1 MLVVSISMSL
11 NLFSSVPGKCLKP
24 FGHKSASANL
34 YITFCDKHPEVC
46 QALVNEFRS
55 VPEAR
60 IIQGNAL
67 KIKADAIV
75 SPANSFGDMSG
86 GIDKAIDDF
95 YKGEAQRA
103 AIRVIQKDFLGELP
117 VGAAIVLGMENRKL
131 PHMIVAPTMRIPG
144 NIRGTINAY
153 LAMRAILVA
162 VLKHNERMPAKIQ
175 HIVVPALGTGVGRM
189 PFEEAVQQMS
199 KAYQNIMLRQWE
211 DVVHP
216 SVAPFVMR
224 KQNID

>member
-1 MLVVSISMSL
+1 MFL
-11 NLFSSVPGKCLKP
+11 NLFSSTPGKCLKP
-24 FGHKSASANL
+24 FGRKSASTNL
-34 YITFCDKHPEVC
+34 NITFCDKHPEVC
-46 QALVNEFRS
+46 QALVNEFGS
-55 VPEAR
+55 VPETR
-60 IIQGNAL
+60 VIQGDAL

-86 GIDKAIDDF
+86 GIDKTIDDF
-95 YKGEAQRA
+95 YKGGAQSA
-103 AIRVIQKDFLGELP
+103 AIRVIRNDFFGELP
-117 VGAAIVLGMENRKL
+117 VGAAIVLEMENRKL
-131 PHMIVAPTMRIPG
+131 PHIIVAPTMRTPG

-153 LAMRAILVA
+153 LAMRAVLVA
-162 VLKHNERMPAKIQ
+162 VLKHNESRPVKIE

-189 PFEEAVQQMS
+189 PFEEAAQQMS

-216 SVAPFVMR
+216 SAAPFVMR